1 MADKRDYYEVLGV
14 DKSADDATL
23 KKAYRKLA
31 KKYHP
36 DVNPGDKEAEAKF
49 KEATEAYTILSD
61 PEKRKQYDQFG
72 HAAFENGGGGAGG
85 GFGGFDFNGADMGD
99 IFGDIFGDLF
109 GGGSRSR
116 RANNG
121 PMKGA
126 NLRARVNITFEEAV
140 FGCEKELEIVLKD
153 ECTTCHGTG
162 AKPGTSPVTCPKC
175 HGEGQ
180 VVYTQQSMFGMV
192 RNVQTCP
199 DCHGSGKIIKD
210 KCTSCRG
217 TGYTSSR
224 KKIQVSVPAGI
235 DNGQSIRIRE
245 KGEPGT
251 NGGPRGDLLVE
262 VNVARHP
269 IFQRQDMNIFSTA
282 PLTYAQAAL
291 GGTVRINTVDGEV
304 EYEVKP
310 GTQTDTRIRLKGK
323 GNPGFNGGEAG
334 DLLLKVNIQPKPG
347 YERNG
352 MDVYTTTEIPFT
364 TAVFGGEAKVST
376 LYGDVICR
384 IPEGA
389 QTGRKIRLKG
399 KGIVS
404 MKNPSVHGDQYVTI
418 RIQVP
423 QNLSPEAKE
432 KLREFQQ
439 VCRNDERKR
448 RGSVA

>member
-1 MADKRDYYEVLGV
+1 MAAKQDYYELLGV
-14 DKSADDATL
+14 AKNADATAI

-36 DVNPGDKEAEAKF
+36 DTNAGDPTAEQKF
-49 KEATEAYTILSD
+49 KEVTEAYSILSD
-61 PEKRKQYDQFG
+61 PEKRKLYDQFG
-72 HAAFENGGGGAGG
+72 HAAFDGSMPEGGAYGYGNAGGAQNGGYQE
-85 GFGGFDFNGADMGD
+85 FHFNGQDMGD
-99 IFGDIFGDLF
+99 IFGDIFGNMFHGQKNSGYSRQSSGF
-109 GGGSRSR
+109 GGQGFHSGFGGSGFGGHTQEKGSDLRSE
-116 RANNG
+116 
-121 PMKGA
+121 
-126 NLRARVNITFEEAV
+126 VSISFEDAA
-140 FGCEKELEIVLKD
+140 FGCDKMIRLSD
-153 ECTTCHGTG
+153 
-162 AKPGTSPVTCPKC
+162 PS
-175 HGEGQ
+175 
-180 VVYTQQSMFGMV
+180 
-192 RNVQTCP
+192 
-199 DCHGSGKIIKD
+199 GSGSQ
-210 KCTSCRG
+210 TL
-217 TGYTSSR
+217 
-224 KKIQVSVPAGI
+224 QVHVPAGI
-235 DNGQSIRIRE
+235 ENGKS
-245 KGEPGT
+245 
-251 NGGPRGDLLVE
+251 
-262 VNVARHP
+262 
-269 IFQRQDMNIFSTA
+269 
-282 PLTYAQAAL
+282 
-291 GGTVRINTVDGEV
+291 
-304 EYEVKP
+304 
-310 GTQTDTRIRLKGK
+310 IRLKGK

-364 TAVFGGEAKVST
+364 TAVLGGEAKVST